1 MNQKTIFTVISAVLI
16 LQGIG
21 FFLMND
27 QIAASAFPA
36 LDATGQQAIAN
47 MIEVLSA
54 FSILVGLITYGARS
68 ASGVAGTYALGAL
81 VLVLVTTKH
90 MFVDNIN
97 VPIPAYLIQVLILLA
112 CAYLWMQERK
122 GQSAAAVAS

>member
-47 MIEVLSA
+47 MIVKKNLK
-54 FSILVGLITYGARS
+54 
-68 ASGVAGTYALGAL
+68 
-81 VLVLVTTKH
+81 VT
-90 MFVDNIN
+90 
-97 VPIPAYLIQVLILLA
+97 Q
-112 CAYLWMQERK
+112 R
-122 GQSAAAVAS
+122 

>member
-16 LQGIG
+16 LQGVG
-21 FFLMND
+21 FFLMKS

-36 LDATGQQAIAN
+36 LDASGLQAVAS
-47 MIEVLSA
+47 MTEVLSGL
-54 FSILVGLITYGARS
+54 SILIGLITYGARS
-68 ASGVAGTYALGAL
+68 ASGIAGTYTLGAL
-81 VLVLVTTKH
+81 VLVLITSKH

-112 CAYLWMQERK
+112 CGYLWMQQRK

>member
-16 LQGIG
+16 LQGVG
-21 FFLMND
+21 FFLMKN

-36 LDATGQQAIAN
+36 LDASGQQAVAY
-47 MIEVLSA
+47 MMEVLCGL
-54 FSILVGLITYGARS
+54 SILIGLITYGARS
-68 ASGVAGTYALGAL
+68 ASGIAGTYTLGAL
-81 VLVLVTTKH
+81 VLVLVTSKH

-122 GQSAAAVAS
+122 VQSTATVAS